1 MRFWTVW
8 SSFPPAMFGAF
19 MPAIPRDKLLPFV
32 VASVVAVAVLIGG
45 AVWWINKQRFETTDN
60 AFVQADTVLIMPQVS
75 GYVVEVLVN
84 DNEHVEAGQVLARI
98 DPTTFQAR
106 LDQAIANANALEAA
120 VAAVDD
126 KAALEQA
133 VIAERAAGLSSAR
146 AEASRADA
154 DLRRYVGLAGQGW
167 VSDQKLQA
175 VRAGA
180 DQSRAGVARAEAAL
194 EAERRSA
201 ASLGSARA
209 QTVAQAAAARAA
221 VEQARL
227 DLERTV
233 IRAPVA
239 GVVGARSVRPGQLVQ
254 PGGSLMSVVPLGRT
268 YVVANFKETQV
279 ARLRIGQPVEI
290 KADAFGGESIA
301 GRVESFAPA
310 TGAEFALIPVEN
322 AVGNFTKIAQRI
334 PVRIAVDRRTP
345 LAGALRP
352 GLSVEVRVDI
362 RDRTG
367 PSFAEAGSPATS
379 YVRHGESR

>member
-1 MRFWTVW
+1 MPSIQRKQLIPLAVASLAAIAIIIGGTVW
-8 SSFPPAMFGAF
+8 WTG
-19 MPAIPRDKLLPFV
+19 
-32 VASVVAVAVLIGG
+32 
-45 AVWWINKQRFETTDN
+45 KQRYEATDN
-60 AFVQADTVLIMPQVS
+60 AFVQADTVLVMPQVS

-106 LDQAIANANALEAA
+106 LDQAIANANALDAA
-120 VAAVDD
+120 ISAVDD

-133 VIAERAAGLSSAR
+133 VIAERVAGVSSAR
-146 AEASRADA
+146 AEAGRAEA
-154 DLRRYVGLAGQGW
+154 DLKRYRDLAGQGW
-167 VSDQKLQA
+167 VSEQKLST
-175 VRAGA
+175 VSAGA
-180 DQSRAGVARAEAAL
+180 DQSRAGVAQAQAAL

-254 PGGSLMSVVPLGRT
+254 PGASLMSVVPLGKT

-279 ARLRIGQPVEI
+279 ARLRIGQTVEI
-290 KADAFGGESIA
+290 KADAFGGEKIT
-301 GRVESFAPA
+301 GKVESFAPA

-334 PVRIAVDRRTP
+334 PVRIAVDRETP
-345 LAGALRP
+345 LATALRP
-352 GLSVEVRVDI
+352 GLSIEVKVDV
-362 RDRTG
+362 RDSTG
-367 PSFAEAGSPATS
+367 PSFAEAGTAPTTL
-379 YVRHGESR
+379 VRRGESR